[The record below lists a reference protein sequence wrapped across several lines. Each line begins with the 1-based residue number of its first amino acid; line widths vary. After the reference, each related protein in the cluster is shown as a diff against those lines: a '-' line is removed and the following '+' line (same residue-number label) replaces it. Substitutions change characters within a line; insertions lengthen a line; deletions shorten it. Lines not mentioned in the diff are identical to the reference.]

1 MASRKTKT
9 EPKTEAFDAAYY
21 ERYYERPRTRVAS
34 PEDTARLA
42 RFVAAYL
49 AQLRVGEVR
58 SVLDLGCGLGWWKAP
73 SSELFPSAKY
83 RGVEYSDHLVEKLG
97 WEKGSVADYAG
108 APADLVVCQGVLH
121 YLDAK
126 TAKRAM
132 ENLARLT
139 KKALY
144 LEALTQEDWEQTVDQ
159 ARTDGRMQLRPASFY
174 RSALNAHF
182 EPCGGGVYVPKA
194 RPVVLYELERGK

>member
-9 EPKTEAFDAAYY
+9 ESKTETFDAAYY
-21 ERYYERPRTRVAS
+21 ERYYERVRTRVAS
-34 PEDTARLA
+34 PEDTLRLA

-49 AQLRVGEVR
+49 VHLRVGEVR
-58 SVLDLGCGLGWWKAP
+58 SVLDLGCGLGWWKEP
-73 SSELFPSAKY
+73 SLELFHTAKY
-83 RGVEYSDHLVEKLG
+83 RGVEFSDHLVKKLG

-108 APADLVVCQGVLH
+108 PAADLVVCQGVLH
-121 YLDAK
+121 YLDRK
-126 TAKRAM
+126 TAERAM

-144 LEALTQEDWEQTVDQ
+144 VEALTKEDWAETVDKE
-159 ARTDGRMQLRPASFY
+159 RTDGHMQLRVARFY
-174 RSALNAHF
+174 RSALNEHF

-194 RPVVLYELERGK
+194 KPVVLFALERGQ